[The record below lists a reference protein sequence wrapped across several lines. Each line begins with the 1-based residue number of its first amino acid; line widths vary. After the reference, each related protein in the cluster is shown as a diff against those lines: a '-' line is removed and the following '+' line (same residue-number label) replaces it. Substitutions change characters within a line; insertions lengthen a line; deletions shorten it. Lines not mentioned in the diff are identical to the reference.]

1 MRPDLPPEMEH
12 GRPAGPIAPARD
24 ASVAGRLARTIRAV
38 AVAVF
43 AAMGLVALADM
54 ALTVADPARPM
65 QVAHLAVDW
74 LARLGGLLIGIF

>member
-1 MRPDLPPEMEH
+1 MEG
-12 GRPAGPIAPARD
+12 GRPAGPIAPARGEPL
-24 ASVAGRLARTIRAV
+24 AGRLARALRAV
-38 AVAVF
+38 ALGVF